1 MKMFVISDNVDT
13 KLGMRL
19 AGVDGVVVHTAKE
32 TEEALQAAFAD
43 SEIGIVLITKQLLA
57 LCEESVMHY
66 KLHYKRPLI
75 VEIPDRH
82 KNSQISDTISRY
94 IKESVGIKI

>member
-1 MKMFVISDNVDT
+1 MKMFVLSDNVDT
-13 KLGMRL
+13 KLGMRI
-19 AGVDGVVVHTAKE
+19 AGVEGVVVHTA
-32 TEEALQAAFAD
+32 EEVEEKLKAVFAD
-43 SEIGIVLITKQLLA
+43 SEIGIVLITHQLIA
-57 LCEESVMHY
+57 LCPERITDY

-94 IKESVGIKI
+94 IQESVGIKI